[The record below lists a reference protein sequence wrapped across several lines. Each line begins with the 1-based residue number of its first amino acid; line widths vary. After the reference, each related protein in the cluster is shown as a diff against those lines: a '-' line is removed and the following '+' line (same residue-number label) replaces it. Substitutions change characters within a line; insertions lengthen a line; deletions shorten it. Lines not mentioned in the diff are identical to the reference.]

1 MPVPLIQPGQPLPP
15 GQQLVAAGKWPTVG
29 EKLPRADDRP
39 WRVTVTGEVD
49 TPLDLSLDEL
59 ISLPQVEQTIDI
71 HCVTRWSK
79 LGVRF
84 AGVSLATIVEHC
96 GARPAARY
104 VSFVA
109 RSERSHS
116 TSLPLAEAIGL
127 GALLALTVDGQPLP
141 IERGGPVRVV
151 TPGRYFYKSLKWLE
165 SIEFLPHDR
174 LGHWEHSAGYHN
186 TADPWLEQR
195 YVAPDLSR
203 AEAARIL
210 VARDVTGRELRSIDA
225 AGRDLTGLV
234 ARGAILRDAD
244 FRGCALAGACF
255 DGANLTNAH
264 FAGADLRQATFRDA
278 DLEGADLAA
287 ADLRGADLRGAR
299 LFGASFCQID
309 TAGQSITG
317 ARVDDQTRC
326 EPGALEDLTP
336 AQQLYLAEA
345 LRQASKG

>member
-1 MPVPLIQPGQPLPP
+1 MPP

-29 EKLPRADDRP
+29 EKLPRHDDGP
-39 WRVTVTGEVD
+39 WRVIMTGEVD
-49 TPLDLSLDEL
+49 RPLDLSLANLAALE
-59 ISLPQVEQTIDI
+59 QVEQTIDI

-84 AGVSLATIVEHC
+84 TGVQLATIVELC
-96 GARPAARY
+96 GVRPTARY

-109 RSERSHS
+109 RSARSHS
-116 TSLPLAEAIGL
+116 TSLPLADAMEL
-127 GALLALTVDGQPLP
+127 SPLLALTADGQPLP
-141 IERGGPVRVV
+141 VERGGPVRVV

-165 SIEFLPHDR
+165 RIDFLPNDR
-174 LGHWEHSAGYHN
+174 LGFWEQSAGYHN
-186 TADPWLEQR
+186 TAEPWLEQR

-210 VARDVTGRELRSIDA
+210 ATRDIAARELRSIDA
-225 AGRDLTGLV
+225 AGRDLAGLV
-234 ARGAILRDAD
+234 ARDAILRDAN
-244 FRGCALAGACF
+244 FQGCSLAGACF

-264 FAGADLRQATFRDA
+264 FARADLRGATFRDA
-278 DLEGADLAA
+278 DLEGADLAE

-309 TAGQSITG
+309 AAGPPGAG

-326 EPGALEDLTP
+326 DLAALDDLTP
-336 AQQLYLAEA
+336 AQQSYLGEA
-345 LRQASKG
+345 LRRASTG